1 MADRTATSKAPDGA
15 ATARLGAADWVR
27 AAFEIM
33 VDDGIGG
40 VKIQRLCERLGV
52 TKGSFYWHFA
62 DIEAFHGELARRW
75 ADESSHLPGELR
87 ADADPEAVM
96 LGAMEILA
104 DRRIRNLT
112 RAMRDWAQNDERAR
126 EAIRQADQ
134 LLFQRVK
141 HSFTAIG
148 FEDDEAE
155 VRAKILYYAG
165 VGFAHVGTLGKRP
178 SAKDQLAATWEILSR
193 R

>member
-1 MADRTATSKAPDGA
+1 MAPEA
-15 ATARLGAADWVR
+15 AANARLGADDWVR

-33 VDDGIGG
+33 IDEGIGG

-62 DIEAFHGELARRW
+62 DMDAFHGELARRW
-75 ADESSHLPGELR
+75 AEEGAHLPGELR
-87 ADADPEAVM
+87 PDADAQSVM
-96 LGAMEILA
+96 LGAMGILA
-104 DRRIRNLT
+104 DKRNRNLT

-126 EAIRQADQ
+126 AAIRQADQ

-141 HSFTAIG
+141 AAFTAIG

-165 VGFAHVGTLGKRP
+165 IGFAHVGTLGKRP
-178 SAKDQLAATWEILSR
+178 SAKDQLAATWEILTKH
-193 R
+193 